1 MSEHW
6 GSVINDGQGE
16 HLSIDQVGG
25 LQTAAAPLSRSEGA
39 DMPIGPLVLIV
50 LDGVGVGLRDEYD
63 AVATAITPV
72 LDGLQWSGPIRTLRA
87 HGRAV
92 GLGSDSDMGNSE
104 VGHNTLGA
112 GRIFDQGANQVDK
125 AIASGK
131 IWEGD
136 WSALIAEVSA
146 HDSKLHLIGL
156 LSDGGVHSSMTH
168 LFSLLERASND
179 GITKL
184 RVHVLLDGRDVPDFS
199 ALTYLEALEARL
211 AELNSTGDRDFRV
224 ASGGGRMVTTMDRYG
239 ADWGIVEAGWKAHV
253 LGSARPFDSAQAA
266 ITAYRDETPGI
277 SDQVLPAFTVIEGG
291 RPVGPIAS
299 GDAVV
304 VFNFRGDRAI
314 EISEALCAGSEFEHF
329 DRGPVPKISFAS
341 MTCYDLE
348 RGFPEHYLVHAERV
362 DGTISEYL
370 AASGVSQ
377 FACAETQKF
386 GHVTYFWNGNRSERF
401 DAATETYLEIPSDQV
416 PFQTAPAM
424 KSKETADA
432 VVAAI
437 ESGRYDFIRTNFAGG
452 DMVGH
457 TADVPATRA
466 ALEAID
472 AAIGRI
478 AKATDGARGCLVIT
492 ADHGNAEDM
501 AERDGDGLPLVGS
514 DGRVRIKT
522 AHSINPVILLVH
534 DYAGRSLTLRDD
546 LPNAGLANV
555 AATLVELLGFVPPTE
570 FEPSLLA
577 ST

>member
-1 MSEHW
+1 
-6 GSVINDGQGE
+6 
-16 HLSIDQVGG
+16 LSIEQGRDAKE
-25 LQTAAAPLSRSEGA
+25 TRPPLVRDRTREQP
-39 DMPIGPLVLIV
+39 DGPLVLIV

-63 AVATAITPV
+63 AVATARTPV
-72 LDGLQWSGPIRTLRA
+72 LDSLQWAGPLRTLRA

-125 AIASGK
+125 AIVSGR
-131 IWEGD
+131 IWEGE
-136 WSALIAEVSA
+136 WSQLVAEVSA
-146 HDSKLHLIGL
+146 RQSTLHLLGL
-156 LSDGGVHSSMTH
+156 LSDGGVHSSITH
-168 LFSLLERASND
+168 LLALLDHASRD
-179 GITKL
+179 GIARV
-184 RVHVLLDGRDVPDFS
+184 RVHALLDGRDVPDFS
-199 ALTYLEALEARL
+199 ALTYLEALELRL
-211 AELNSTGDRDFRV
+211 AELNERGSRDYRI

-239 ADWGIVEAGWKAHV
+239 ANWGIVEAGWNAHV
-253 LGSARPFDSAQAA
+253 LGSARPFESAAAA
-266 ITAYRDETPGI
+266 ITTYRDETPGI
-277 SDQVLPAFTVIEGG
+277 SDQVLPAFTVVEDGS
-291 RPVGPIAS
+291 PVGRIVS
-299 GDAVV
+299 GDAVI

-314 EISEALCAGSEFEHF
+314 EISEALCGGAEFEHF
-329 DRGPVPKISFAS
+329 DRGPRPDISFAS

-362 DGTISEYL
+362 DGTVSEYL

-386 GHVTYFWNGNRSERF
+386 GHVTYFWNGNRAEKF
-401 DAATETYLEIPSDQV
+401 DAASETYLEIPSDQV

-424 KSKETADA
+424 KSAETADA
-432 VVAAI
+432 VVVAI

-457 TADVPATRA
+457 TADLQATRK

-478 AKATDGARGCLVIT
+478 AQATEEARGCLVVT

-501 AERDGDGLPLVGS
+501 AERDTDGLPLVGA
-514 DGRVRIKT
+514 DGRVRMKT
-522 AHSINPVILLVH
+522 AHSVNPVILLVH
-534 DYAGRSLTLRDD
+534 DFAGRSFTFRDD
-546 LPNAGLANV
+546 LPDAGLANV
-555 AATLVELLGFVPPTE
+555 AATLVELLGFVPPKD
-570 FEPSLLA
+570 FEPSLLV

>member
-1 MSEHW
+1 
-6 GSVINDGQGE
+6 
-16 HLSIDQVGG
+16 LSTEEDRDSRATGPSLVPDEARDQ
-25 LQTAAAPLSRSEGA
+25 PS
-39 DMPIGPLVLIV
+39 GPLVLVI
-50 LDGVGVGLRDEYD
+50 LDGVGVGRRDEYD
-63 AVATAITPV
+63 AVATAATPV
-72 LDGLQWSGPIRTLRA
+72 LDGLEWAGPLRNLRA
-87 HGRAV
+87 HGRSV

-125 AIASGK
+125 AIVSGR
-131 IWEGD
+131 IWDDEWTRLVD
-136 WSALIAEVSA
+136 EVKTN
-146 HDSKLHLIGL
+146 DSTLHLLGL

-168 LFSLLERASND
+168 LFVLLERASSD
-179 GITKL
+179 GVPRV

-199 ALTYLEALEARL
+199 ALTYLDALELRL
-211 AELNSTGDRDFRV
+211 AELNEGGARDYGV

-253 LGSARPFDSAQAA
+253 LGSARPFESAAAA
-266 ITAYRDETPGI
+266 ITTYRDESPGI
-277 SDQVLPAFTVIEGG
+277 SDQVLPAFTVVEENK
-291 RPVGPIAS
+291 PVGAIAD

-314 EISEALCAGSEFEHF
+314 EISEALCAGDEFDHF
-329 DRGPVPKISFAS
+329 DRGTTPKISFAS

-362 DGTISEYL
+362 EGTISEYL

-386 GHVTYFWNGNRSERF
+386 GHVTYFWNGNRAEKF
-401 DAATETYLEIPSDQV
+401 DASSETYLEIPSDQV

-424 KSKETADA
+424 KSAETADA
-432 VVAAI
+432 VVDAI
-437 ESGRYDFIRTNFAGG
+437 ESGRYNFLRTNFAGG

-457 TADVPATRA
+457 TADLPATRS

-478 AKATDGARGCLVIT
+478 AKATEAARGCLVIT

-501 AERDGDGLPLVGS
+501 AERDTDGLPLVGS

-522 AHSINPVILLVH
+522 AHSVNPVILLAH
-534 DYAGRSLTLRDD
+534 DYAGRSLTFRDD
-546 LPNAGLANV
+546 LPDAGLANV
-555 AATLVELLGFVPPTE
+555 AATLVELLGFVPPKE

-577 ST
+577 AI